1 MRLSVQRRL
10 TLIIL
15 LLGLCMAASGCSS
28 QKAAKPWVGTPNQ
41 VAGLVETEAV
51 KVDGVSQ
58 VKALAADKT
67 IYIGLELKENEGEQ
81 QTRAIEQ
88 SVLDR
93 MAYLE
98 PDYNIAVTSDMTLV
112 GIIKEVAAGFAQGN
126 RLSNYSNQITQLDQ
140 GITLKKAAVNPG
152 PVPSSAH

>member
-1 MRLSVQRRL
+1 
-10 TLIIL
+10 
-15 LLGLCMAASGCSS
+15 MATSGCSS
-28 QKAAKPWVGTPNQ
+28 QKAAKPEPGTPNQ
-41 VAGLVETEAV
+41 VAGLVESEAV

-67 IYIGLELKENEGEQ
+67 IYIGLELKENQGEQ

-98 PDYNIAVTSDMTLV
+98 PGYNIAVTSDMTLV
-112 GIIKEVAAGFAQGN
+112 GKIKEIAEGFAQGN
-126 RLSNYSNQITQLDQ
+126 RLSTYSSQIMQLDQ
-140 GITLKKAAVNPG
+140 GIKLKKTAVSPG
-152 PVPSSAH
+152 PAPSSVH